1 MLGALP
7 SAHGGTEFILDPTHL
22 LEGVKSLALVP
33 SLPTTCPVGED
44 PSCLRFSIIIYYCG
58 VCVCGHMCHSTHV
71 EIEDNLVE
79 SVLSFRLYVGSGDQT
94 QVARLV

>member
-1 MLGALP
+1 
-7 SAHGGTEFILDPTHL
+7 
-22 LEGVKSLALVP
+22 
-33 SLPTTCPVGED
+33 
-44 PSCLRFSIIIYYCG
+44 
-58 VCVCGHMCHSTHV
+58 MCHSTHV